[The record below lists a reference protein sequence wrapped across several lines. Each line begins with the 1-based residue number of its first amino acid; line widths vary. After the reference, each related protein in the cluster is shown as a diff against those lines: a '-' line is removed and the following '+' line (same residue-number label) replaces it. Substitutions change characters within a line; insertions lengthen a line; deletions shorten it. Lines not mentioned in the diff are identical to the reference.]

1 MAGEFAISPTLGAVY
16 GTNDADKGALKLVT
30 GTQAVTTTAAV
41 TTGLSEIIAGGATS
55 QTTPAATNDA
65 HTATFSGGVLT
76 LACFESDY
84 TVGTTAATLTWW
96 ALGYES
102 PAL

>member
-1 MAGEFAISPTLGAVY
+1 MGGQLSVSPTLGAVF

-30 GTQAVTTTAAV
+30 GTQAVTTTATV
-41 TTGLSEIIAGGATS
+41 TTGLSEIIACGATS
-55 QTTPAATNDA
+55 QTTPAATNNA
-65 HTATFSGGVLT
+65 HTATFAAGVLS
-76 LACFESDY
+76 LACFESDF